1 FVSNSRELPACQQ
14 RQGGPQTPS
23 NFEPLA
29 ARKLTQP
36 LCEPGFRVRN
46 SRGEVFTIGCAIV
59 DNAIEFGAASS
70 IEPSYRYIPPALDL
84 PVGG

>member
-36 LCEPGFRVRN
+36 LCEPGFGVRN
-46 SRGEVFTIGCAIV
+46 SRGEVFAANCAVTDEHVGC
-59 DNAIEFGAASS
+59 GAVSS
-70 IEPSYRYIPPALDL
+70 
-84 PVGG
+84 V